1 MKDLANRLFK
11 ENKFYRSSK
20 IYHNINYRYNYGDVF
35 GSNLEE
41 NEKKLKENNPEILK
55 KLLELRTVSHLN
67 YANSKLKMNKFFTS
81 FETADKVLHLIN
93 IDC

>member
-11 ENKFYRSSK
+11 ENKFYRASK